1 MNKLDILL
9 NGLRA
14 EGKIT
19 TEGALVIG
27 ASVRFASILT
37 GTAKLDFLYRYGR
50 EARDAAYGLLSPIPA
65 HINWPEPISKE
76 ALDRHHAAQIRQQQQ
91 QDGA

>member
-1 MNKLDILL
+1 MNKLDLL
-9 NGLRA
+9 LKGLRA

-19 TEGALVIG
+19 LNESLAIG

-37 GTAKLDFLYRYGR
+37 GTAKLDFLYKYGR
-50 EARDAAYGLLSPIPA
+50 EARDTAYSLLSPIPA

-76 ALDRHHAAQIRQQQQ
+76 ASDRHHAAQIRQQQQ
-91 QDGA
+91 DGV

>member
-19 TEGALVIG
+19 TEEALAIG
-27 ASVRFASILT
+27 ASIRFTSILT
-37 GTAKLDFLYRYGR
+37 GTAKLDFLHRYGR
-50 EARDAAYGLLSPIPA
+50 EARDAAYSLLSPVTVL
-65 HINWPEPISKE
+65 INWPEPISKK

-91 QDGA
+91 DGA